1 MVEYEGTLL
10 ESFIRVAP
18 YINPLTIR
26 DVTVAISDREKILS
40 YTPGK
45 KLNHGIKP
53 GEPVK
58 EGSLVYLA
66 MREGNIVA
74 KKIDKEL
81 YGIPYF
87 GVGIPVKDE
96 QTGEII
102 GAVAFAEN
110 TENQDTMRDMA
121 YQLAS
126 SVQTVNE
133 STQTI
138 SAQAQELASL
148 AQKLNSISKMSY
160 EQIKKVD
167 EIIDFIKGIASQTN
181 LLGLNAA
188 IEAARVGSL
197 GSGFGVVASEI
208 RKLSSQ
214 SSQSVERIQATLQEI
229 KQGSEQINQTVDTLE
244 KISIA
249 QASILQTIAS
259 SVEEVNAM
267 VEELSSFADGLSQS
281 EYLEG

>member
-1 MVEYEGTLL
+1 
-10 ESFIRVAP
+10 
-18 YINPLTIR
+18 
-26 DVTVAISDREKILS
+26 
-40 YTPGK
+40 
-45 KLNHGIKP
+45 
-53 GEPVK
+53 
-58 EGSLVYLA
+58 
-66 MREGNIVA
+66 
-74 KKIDKEL
+74 
-81 YGIPYF
+81 
-87 GVGIPVKDE
+87 
-96 QTGEII
+96 
-102 GAVAFAEN
+102 
-110 TENQDTMRDMA
+110 
-121 YQLAS
+121 
-126 SVQTVNE
+126 
-133 STQTI
+133 
-138 SAQAQELASL
+138 
-148 AQKLNSISKMSY
+148 MSY